1 MAKTRISRGPTNAN
15 RPGGLKGML
24 PRRKPMSES
33 DYMEKIKGLE
43 EKVQKL
49 TDRARPTGLTRQS
62 EKYGKRPK
70 AKPMTYSPGKRK
82 AISDFITGR
91 PNISTRKINT
101 ILSSK
106 INKPGGMGMGTK
118 SKSNTPGGMGVPNK
132 RVLQKALTSANIN
145 RGKIG
150 EREKLML
157 ERRKKLKDEG
167 YYTVTDKD
175 GNKRV
180 KRK

>member
-1 MAKTRISRGPTNAN
+1 MAKKRISRGPTNAN

-33 DYMEKIKGLE
+33 DYIKKIKGLE

-49 TDRARPTGLTRQS
+49 TDRARPTGLTKQS
-62 EKYGKRPK
+62 EKYGKSPK
-70 AKPMTYSPGKRK
+70 AKPMTYPVKASSPGTKTMTYSPGKRK

-101 ILSSK
+101 MLSSK

-118 SKSNTPGGMGVPNK
+118 SKSNAPGGMAVPK
-132 RVLQKALTSANIN
+132 
-145 RGKIG
+145 
-150 EREKLML
+150 KLMADAPRPRL
-157 ERRKKLKDEG
+157 GSKIQMADAPRPRLGLRKKK
-167 YYTVTDKD
+167 
-175 GNKRV
+175 
-180 KRK
+180 

>member
-1 MAKTRISRGPTNAN
+1 MAKKRISRG
-15 RPGGLKGML
+15 

-33 DYMEKIKGLE
+33 DYIKKIKGLE
-43 EKVQKL
+43 EKVRKL

-101 ILSSK
+101 MLSSK

-118 SKSNTPGGMGVPNK
+118 SKSNAPGGMAVPK
-132 RVLQKALTSANIN
+132 
-145 RGKIG
+145 
-150 EREKLML
+150 KLMADAPRPRL
-157 ERRKKLKDEG
+157 GSKIQMADAPRMGLRLRKKK
-167 YYTVTDKD
+167 
-175 GNKRV
+175 
-180 KRK
+180 

>member
-1 MAKTRISRGPTNAN
+1 MVTRISKGPTNAN

-43 EKVQKL
+43 EKVRML
-49 TDRARPTGLTRQS
+49 TDRARPTLGADRARPML
-62 EKYGKRPK
+62 GKRPRVQ
-70 AKPMTYSPGKRK
+70 PRK
-82 AISDFITGR
+82 AQ
-91 PNISTRKINT
+91 PNI
-101 ILSSK
+101 
-106 INKPGGMGMGTK
+106 PGGMGMGTK

>member
-1 MAKTRISRGPTNAN
+1 MVTRISKGPTNAN

-43 EKVQKL
+43 EKVRML
-49 TDRARPTGLTRQS
+49 TDRARPTLGADRARPML
-62 EKYGKRPK
+62 GKRPRVQ
-70 AKPMTYSPGKRK
+70 PRK
-82 AISDFITGR
+82 AQ
-91 PNISTRKINT
+91 PNI
-101 ILSSK
+101 
-106 INKPGGMGMGTK
+106 
-118 SKSNTPGGMGVPNK
+118 PGGMGVPNK

>member
-43 EKVQKL
+43 EKVRKL
-49 TDRARPTGLTRQS
+49 TDRARPTLGADRARPML
-62 EKYGKRPK
+62 GKRPRVQ
-70 AKPMTYSPGKRK
+70 PRK
-82 AISDFITGR
+82 AQ
-91 PNISTRKINT
+91 PNT
-101 ILSSK
+101 
-106 INKPGGMGMGTK
+106 PGGMGMGTK
-118 SKSNTPGGMGVPNK
+118 SKSNAPGGMGVPNK
-132 RVLQKALTSANIN
+132 RVQRRALAIANIN